1 MNIGALVRR
10 HRLLLGAG
18 VLLGLG
24 GTAATLLQPLL
35 IGDLIEAVAL
45 DRSMTWP
52 ILLIAGLFLLDAV
65 FAAAHF
71 YLIGRAG
78 ENIVLDMRT
87 TLTGRL
93 LHSRIRAFN
102 QLEHGDVFTR
112 TVADTSLARV
122 ALSSSVSQLI
132 TSALSTIGCVAVM
145 AWIDWRLLLVTAGC
159 LGAASAVA
167 LGLARAV
174 RTAAVVNRT
183 DTSAFGSGLLRVL
196 GALTTVKASRA
207 ERREARHIGE
217 LADAARV
224 SGIRVTRL
232 SALLMPA
239 MNVGTQVSLAVVIAW
254 GMARTATGALPIED
268 LTAFIMYLFY
278 LVSPLVMLFLSL
290 GELQQGRAAIDRVKE
305 LAEIETETDGAYGDG
320 YGDAYADGP
329 TAPPRDAA
337 TAPAGVTTG
346 AGTAAG
352 AATSGAVTAGAPEPP
367 AVEFADVVFA
377 HAGAE
382 APTLDGISF
391 ALPRTGVTAV
401 VGPSGAGK
409 TTLFQLIERF
419 HTPDRGSIRLAGT
432 DTAALPLDELRSR
445 IGLVEQEAPLMR
457 GTVRENLTYAQPD
470 AGDAEIAE
478 AVSAAHLTEVI
489 AALPAG
495 LDTRLGEAGTGLSG
509 GQRQRL
515 AIARALLTRPDVLL
529 LDEATSHLD
538 SDSEEALR
546 RAIADIGTRC
556 QVLTIAHR
564 LTTTIDADRILVIE
578 DGRLRAHGSHADL
591 MDRDATYR
599 RLAGRQLAPA
609 AGAAS

>member
-1 MNIGALVRR
+1 MNVSALVRR

-18 VLLGLG
+18 ILLGLG
-24 GTAATLLQPLL
+24 GTAATLVQPLL
-35 IGDLIEAVAL
+35 IGDLIEAVATNG
-45 DRSMTWP
+45 SMAGP
-52 ILLIAGLFLLDAV
+52 IALIAALFVADALL
-65 FAAAHF
+65 AAAHF
-71 YLIGRAG
+71 HLIGRAG

-93 LHSRIRAFN
+93 LRSRMREFN
-102 QLEHGDVFTR
+102 RLEHGDVFTR

-132 TSALSTIGCVAVM
+132 TSAFTTIGCVAVM

-159 LGAASAVA
+159 LGVSSAVA

-174 RTAAVVNRT
+174 RAAAVTNRE

-207 ERREARHIGE
+207 EQREAEHIGE

-232 SALLMPA
+232 SAMLMPA

-254 GMARTATGALPIED
+254 GMSRTATGALPIED

-278 LVSPLVMLFLSL
+278 LVSPLVMLFMSL

-305 LAEIETETDGAYGDG
+305 LAAVEVEPSAGPGATGRVEGAPAIEFKDVTFAYPGAG
-320 YGDAYADGP
+320 
-329 TAPPRDAA
+329 APAVRGVSFALP
-337 TAPAGVTTG
+337 PAGVT
-346 AGTAAG
+346 A
-352 AATSGAVTAGAPEPP
+352 
-367 AVEFADVVFA
+367 
-377 HAGAE
+377 
-382 APTLDGISF
+382 I
-391 ALPRTGVTAV
+391 

-409 TTLFQLIERF
+409 TTLFQLVERF
-419 HTPDRGSIRLAGT
+419 HTPDEGSIHLAGR
-432 DTAALPLDELRSR
+432 DTAAVPLDELRSR

-457 GTVRENLTYAQPD
+457 GTVRENLTYARPD
-470 AGDAEIAE
+470 ATAADIAE
-478 AVSAAHLTEVI
+478 AVAAAHLTDVVE
-489 AALPAG
+489 ALPDG
-495 LDTRLGEAGTGLSG
+495 LDTALGEGGTGLSG

-538 SDSEEALR
+538 SDSETALR
-546 RAIADIGTRC
+546 EAITTIGTRC

-564 LTTTIDADRILVIE
+564 LSTTIDADRILLIE
-578 DGRLRAHGSHADL
+578 DGRLRASGTHTEL
-591 MDRDATYR
+591 MDTDTTYR

>member
-305 LAEIETETDGAYGDG
+305 LAEIETETDGVYGDG
-320 YGDAYADGP
+320 YGDGSK
-329 TAPPRDAA
+329 APPRPTA
-337 TAPAGVTTG
+337 TAGVTTG
-346 AGTAAG
+346 AVAAG
-352 AATSGAVTAGAPEPP
+352 AVAASAAEPP

-470 AGDAEIAE
+470 ASDAEIAE

-546 RAIADIGTRC
+546 RAIADIGSRC

-578 DGRLRAHGSHADL
+578 DGRLRAHGSHAEL